1 MLRATKFGSP
11 NLFFKMSFAFAYP
24 SLPPKIAQFLMAA
37 LACPD
42 VNCSS
47 LANLLFCPLTRQ
59 TVWKMS
65 GTEADHLKIVR
76 AQLWE
81 CLMLMKDQ

>member
-11 NLFFKMSFAFAYP
+11 NLFLKMSFAFAYP

-47 LANLLFCPLTRQ
+47 LANLILSVKDDLSTNSSNSVKN
-59 TVWKMS
+59 VWYRS
-65 GTEADHLKIVR
+65 GSPEN
-76 AQLWE
+76 
-81 CLMLMKDQ
+81 CSS